1 MIDYQLPVGTK
12 VKATRTTVSKIL
24 TKGKIY
30 TVIDHPKGNWYDDS
44 DFVFW
49 FIDDAGEEMYS
60 FPSHGEFEVVK

>member
-12 VKATRTTVSKIL
+12 VKALRTTVSKIL

-30 TVIDHPKGNWYDDS
+30 TVIEHPKGDWCDD
-44 DFVFW
+44 DDLVFW

-60 FPSHGEFEVVK
+60 FPSHREFEVVE